1 MDTNPGSDPETED
14 NMTVDSDT
22 VPTSFDTQIPEP
34 TESESESESEN
45 ELQQTIMTICN
56 PLEEVASIRKPHQ
69 SNIFVN
75 NPDPVQKPSWVK
87 DSKCKHYQQILLSN

>member
-1 MDTNPGSDPETED
+1 
-14 NMTVDSDT
+14 MTMDSDT

-56 PLEEVASIRKPHQ
+56 PLEEVASI
-69 SNIFVN
+69 
-75 NPDPVQKPSWVK
+75 
-87 DSKCKHYQQILLSN
+87 